1 MKNNHVTIVGSG
13 IAGLSLAIKLAE
25 LRKDI
30 TIVIYTKADS
40 SETNT
45 RYAQGGIAGVF
56 DLDSDSFQSH
66 IDDTLKACGNTC
78 NSEIVKKVVESAP
91 ERIRDLENWGVVF
104 SKNKL
109 GNRDTALEGGHSKP
123 RVIHSKDSTGSAVE
137 DALLLRV
144 AEFNN
149 IFIFNHLYV
158 VEIIKERS
166 RICGLKL
173 INTKSNTL
181 FEVATNVVVLS
192 TGGCGQLFKYTTNP
206 RIATGDG
213 IILANT
219 AGATVSGMNHIQF
232 HPTAFFEHDKSPLFL
247 ISEAVRGEGA
257 HIVNENGK
265 RFVFADDSRGELA
278 TRDIVTRS
286 ILKELIKSRSES
298 VFLDARHIENFSS
311 HFPMIFEY
319 CQKKKLNIAVD
330 LIPIVP
336 AAHYQ
341 CGGIDV
347 DEFGE
352 TNVDNLFAI
361 GECSNTGMHGSNRLA
376 SNSLLEA
383 IAFAHFSAN
392 KIATLDFHNTVS
404 RPSKYEKLEKDYHPI
419 YALIQLKLQTIMYQF
434 GMIGASKQEVCSGI
448 KKIKD
453 LENEFIELFTTKS
466 FSLCKWKLL
475 NSIKLSLLILTQM
488 QEEIKIKSNSLNKIQ
503 S

>member
-1 MKNNHVTIVGSG
+1 MKNNNVSIVGSG

-56 DLDSDSFQSH
+56 DLNSDSFQSH

-78 NSEIVKKVVESAP
+78 NVEIVKKVVESAP
-91 ERIRDLENWGVVF
+91 ERIRDLEKWGVIF

-109 GNRDTALEGGHSKP
+109 GDRDTALEGGHSKP
-123 RVIHSKDSTGSAVE
+123 RVIHSKDSTGSTVE
-137 DALLLRV
+137 DALLLKIS
-144 AEFNN
+144 EFGNVR
-149 IFIFNHLYV
+149 ISNHLHV
-158 VEIIKERS
+158 IEIIKENS
-166 RICGLKL
+166 KICGLKL
-173 INTKSNTL
+173 INLKSNTL
-181 FEVATNVVVLS
+181 LEVATNVVVLS
-192 TGGCGQLFKYTTNP
+192 TGGCGQLFSYTTNP

-213 IILANT
+213 IILAN
-219 AGATVSGMNHIQF
+219 AVGATISGMNHIQF

-257 HIVNENGK
+257 HIVNNKGK
-265 RFVFADDSRGELA
+265 RFVFDDDIRGELA

-286 ILKELIKSRSES
+286 ILKELYKSKSEY
-298 VFLDARHIENFSS
+298 VYLDARHIEKFSS

-319 CQKKKLNIAVD
+319 CRKKKLNIALD

-352 TNVDNLFAI
+352 TNVNNLFAI

-392 KIATLDFHNTVS
+392 KIATLDFHNTVR
-404 RPSKYEKLEKDYHPI
+404 RPSKNEKLEKDYHPI
-419 YALIQLKLQTIMYQF
+419 YALIQQKLQTIMYQF
-434 GMIGASKQEVCSGI
+434 GMIGVSKQEIGSGI
-448 KKIKD
+448 KQIKNLEKEFSD
-453 LENEFIELFTTKS
+453 LFSSKS
-466 FSLCKWKLL
+466 FSLTKWKLL

-488 QEEIKIKSNSLNKIQ
+488 KEEIKIKSNSLNKIQ
-503 S
+503 A